1 MHKLIYIFLMLNL
14 VSARAYSQ
22 SYAECSNEGLCPS
35 DGQSDGYIAPAPTS
49 SSRFILFDR
58 PSAGPILKPEVIEST
73 DAQTNSEI
81 FFEDLPNSNYSPA
94 SWNKVR
100 QKIETGK
107 FQKDILPER
116 IYVAIS
122 TNTPIILAPE
132 VEFKS
137 QGTSLSVTGRKIIS
151 FNYSGK
157 KYLNEQKTTTRS
169 KSLSLFE
176 INQQLQVRM
185 QGKVGNKINVNVD
198 YDDTKEDRQDISVVY
213 QGDPQEVVQNISFG
227 DINLSLPS
235 TEFVSYNKQ
244 LFGIRADLKTK
255 NFSFT
260 FIGSR
265 TKGKTKTK
273 QFTGNTQFQ
282 ASDISDIN
290 YMRRKYYDLTF
301 GNTARLPLKPN
312 SEIIYIDRQ
321 QQAVADEI
329 TIFTKTV
336 DDLNVQTSTY
346 TGKFEILNPGLD
358 YNIDYIKGILT
369 FNRTLGSQE
378 TVIIDFTN
386 SNGTKLSENL
396 SPLNIGT
403 GGSGRLKLV
412 KTQND
417 IYISDE
423 SESGWERELKTYYSI
438 GQMNI
443 VRDDGRGMF
452 TLKVQDLNRNDVG
465 ANLSPEQTYPNSIHV
480 DFEQGTFYLDEQFS
494 LDNSTEP
501 DTQIYAPSP
510 VSKRIIRVE
519 YYHRFKTFMLEP
531 NIVTH
536 SESVIIDNIKFRR
549 NEAYFI
555 DYDSGFITFYY
566 PEKIKSDSKIVIT
579 YEVAPFGGG
588 GNLSLIGGR
597 VSYDLGSHLSVGSSL
612 LYQGGMKTNTVP
624 NITDLTNS
632 MMVYEG
638 DVQLKS
644 LNLLGLRTNLKAEAA
659 QSRVNPNLNDFAL
672 IDNMEGIKQ
681 EDTPSLDHN
690 FWYIASNPT
699 LDPADPLALT
709 WTSEDIKS
717 TTINSDSTSD
727 GDQQVLTI
735 NYDFNVSSEVSI
747 VYPISNTGLDFS
759 QKNTFEIVVY
769 GENSIG
775 TPGPQ
780 INFHL
785 GQINEDADGTGG
797 QSFTCSNGINLLN
810 APKNEDLNCDG
821 QLSNDEDIGWLYK
834 PANVSNSQRYGAD
847 NGRMDST
854 DLNRNG
860 RIDSQDYTGGDFGY
874 VTTSTFIDNDD
885 NLNAKNKIDFNGWH
899 TLYTSLNIASTDTY
913 KWNAIKQVRLS
924 LKQTTGG
931 ATSGVIKIAR
941 ISAVGNTWN
950 ISQSTH
956 TGTMEVLA
964 VNNVDNPGYIPIY
977 NAGGEP
983 TIVYNDLYG
992 SAAEQQKETNSDNLI
1007 EQALSINYS
1016 NITSTSTVY
1025 VYRKYT
1031 QAINIAQ
1038 HEQFKFLIYSSAAS
1052 NSNFYLRLGDEN
1064 IYQKVSVPLNFTG
1077 WRLITL
1083 NQEDLN
1089 GDNIPDIWTNG
1100 TNYNIDVS
1108 TKGILSLQQVPMI
1121 SAGIETSDLNSYS
1134 GTVYIN
1140 EIHLA
1145 KPLVKTGNARKIE
1158 GSFDIPGWMSF
1169 GGKHRIVD
1177 KNFQTPVSAISNQDN
1192 ELNTGYL
1199 NLTKLRFF
1207 PINVNVSN
1215 QLTDTP
1221 NTLITGNNNL
1231 VNSLQQGKVKKL
1243 NTSASGNF
1251 NYKKLPKI
1259 GLSYSQNKTDYDLA
1273 KRQDE
1278 TNTYGGNL
1286 TYNMPFNFPIFPRNI
1301 NLDYG
1306 ISKNQVNYNSA
1317 KLIEQSIDLTNLYNT
1332 DETSENYGAKL
1343 SFIPWKGSSFNPS
1356 YNLKK
1361 VKETRFNLSNTEDML
1376 KYPKSLQQTVSFN
1389 SNFRFFDWLNPSLNY
1404 SVNTMENNNL
1414 SITTVTVLQS
1424 STSFNTGEIK
1434 TIKRTA
1440 QGALNLSLNMNK
1452 LMPRNKLLRSMII
1465 SSNYQLQDGDSW
1477 DYVEKGYNSQKNLW
1491 IRQDLK
1497 PTNSV
1502 ARRSALTLR
1511 DTYNSTQ
1518 RWQPFEGY
1526 NLKGRFAPFSTI
1538 SLTNNFTN
1546 TVQRSEITQTKSKT
1560 ISRTF
1565 PDVLFSMSKLE
1576 TLTKTEKWAKNA
1588 TLNFKFSKN
1597 KKENINVNI
1606 EQSSSYG
1613 TDLRFKLLNFL
1624 DTAISYNL
1632 RLSDKK
1638 DLRINQTLSNTSHN
1652 DLTVQGTFDIKKFR
1666 FTPKVDYSS
1675 DLTESGLGVITQD
1688 SIAITPSL
1696 LMRSDFKI
1704 PKGLRLPFMKNTL
1717 AFTNRIVWTT
1727 TLSYAIKKS
1736 PITIAENSRLFS
1748 LNTTTDYEATKN
1760 LRVALNASIQ
1770 RLWHKYLKQEEYLS
1784 YQIGSSVTF
1793 QF

>member
-1 MHKLIYIFLMLNL
+1 MYKPIYIFLILLSL
-14 VSARAYSQ
+14 VSARAYCQ
-22 SYAECSNEGLCPS
+22 NE
-35 DGQSDGYIAPAPTS
+35 GYIAPAPAS
-49 SSRFILFDR
+49 SSRFMLFDR
-58 PSAGPILKPEVIEST
+58 SDSEPILKPEIIEST
-73 DAQTNSEI
+73 TPQKDNEI
-81 FFEDLPNSNYSPA
+81 IFEDLPISNYSPN

-100 QKIETGK
+100 KKIETGTFEK
-107 FQKDILPER
+107 TQLPER
-116 IYVAIS
+116 AYVAIS
-122 TNTPIILAPE
+122 TNLPSLPAPE
-132 VEFKS
+132 VEFKA

-157 KYLNEQKTTTRS
+157 KYLNEQKTITRS

-255 NFSFT
+255 RFKFT

-282 ASDISDIN
+282 ATDISDIS
-290 YMRRKYYDLTF
+290 YLRRRYYDLTF
-301 GNTARLPLKPN
+301 GNPNRLPLKPN
-312 SEIIYIDRQ
+312 SELIYIDRQ
-321 QQAVADEI
+321 QQAVADGI
-329 TIFTKTV
+329 TIFNMTA
-336 DDLNVQTSTY
+336 DDINIQTSTY

-369 FNRTLGSQE
+369 FNRTLNSQE
-378 TVIIDFTN
+378 TVIIDFQN
-386 SNGTKLSENL
+386 SNGTKLSQN
-396 SPLNIGT
+396 SPSNIDT
-403 GGSGRLKLV
+403 AGSGKFKLI

-417 IYISDE
+417 IYIADE
-423 SESGWERELKTYYSI
+423 SETGWQRELKTYYSI

-465 ANLSPEQTYPNSIHV
+465 NNLSPKQNYPGTIHV
-480 DFEQGTFYLDEQFS
+480 DFEQGTFYLDEKFA
-494 LDNSTEP
+494 LEGSTEP

-519 YYHRFKTFMLEP
+519 YYYRFKTFMLEP

-536 SESVIIDNIKFRR
+536 SETVTIDNVKFRR
-549 NEAYFI
+549 NESYFI

-566 PEKIKSDSKIVIT
+566 PEKIKSDSNIVIT

-597 VSYDLGSHLSVGSSL
+597 VSYDFGSHLSLGSSL

-632 MMVYEG
+632 MLVYEG
-638 DVQLKS
+638 DAQLKN
-644 LNLLGLRTNLKAEAA
+644 LNLLGLKTNLKAEAA

-672 IDNMEGIKQ
+672 IDNMEGVKQ

-690 FWYIASNPT
+690 FWHIASNPT

-709 WTSEDIKS
+709 WASEDIESK
-717 TTINSDSTSD
+717 TINPGSTSD
-727 GDQQVLTI
+727 GEQQVLTI
-735 NYDFNVSSEVSI
+735 NYDFSVSSEVSI

-769 GENSIG
+769 GENAASD
-775 TPGPQ
+775 GPQ

-797 QSFTCSNGINLLN
+797 QSFACSNGINLLN

-821 QLSNDEDIGWLYK
+821 QLSNEEDIGWLYA
-834 PANVSNSQRYGAD
+834 PANITNSKRYGAD

-860 RIDSQDYTGGDFGY
+860 RLDSQDYTGGDFGY
-874 VTTSTFIDNDD
+874 VSGSFFIDNDD
-885 NLNAKNKIDFNGWH
+885 SLNTKNKIDFNGWH
-899 TLYTSLNIASTDTY
+899 TLYTSLNIASSDTY
-913 KWNAIKQVRLS
+913 KWNAIKQIRVS
-924 LKQTTGG
+924 LKQTPGG
-931 ATSGVIKIAR
+931 ATSGAIKIAR

-964 VNNVDNPGYIPIY
+964 VNNVDNPGYTPIY
-977 NAGGEP
+977 NVGGEP
-983 TIVYNDLYG
+983 TTVYDDLYG

-1007 EQALSINYS
+1007 EQTLSINYS
-1016 NITSTSTVY
+1016 NIDSTSTVY

-1031 QAINIAQ
+1031 RAINIAQ
-1038 HEQFKFLIYSSAAS
+1038 HEQFKFLFYSSTQSLTSGAS
-1052 NSNFYLRLGDEN
+1052 FYLRIGDEN
-1064 IYQKVSVPLNFTG
+1064 TYQKVSIPLKTFQIAG
-1077 WRLITL
+1077 WKLITL

-1089 GDNIPDIWTNG
+1089 GDNIPDVWTNG
-1100 TNYNIDVS
+1100 TNYDIDIS
-1108 TKGILSLQQVPMI
+1108 SKGILSLQQVPMI
-1121 SAGIETSDLNSYS
+1121 SAGIETNDSNSYS

-1145 KPLVKTGNARKIE
+1145 KPLVKVGNARKIE

-1169 GGKHRIVD
+1169 GGKHRLVD
-1177 KNFQTPVSAISNQDN
+1177 KNFQTPVTAISNQDN

-1199 NLTKLRFF
+1199 NFTKLRFF

-1215 QLTDTP
+1215 QMTNTP
-1221 NTLITGNNNL
+1221 NTLVTGNNNL

-1243 NTSASGNF
+1243 NTSASGSF

-1259 GLSYSQNKTDYDLA
+1259 GLNYSQNKTDYDLA
-1273 KRQDE
+1273 ERHDE
-1278 TNTYGGNL
+1278 NNSYTGNL
-1286 TYNMPFNFPIFPRNI
+1286 NYTMPFNFPIFPRNI
-1301 NLDYG
+1301 TLDYG

-1317 KLIEQSIDLTNLYNT
+1317 ELSKKSVDLTNLYNT
-1332 DETSENYGAKL
+1332 DEVSQNYGAKL
-1343 SFIPWKGSSFNPS
+1343 SFIPWKGSSFNPA

-1361 VKETRFNLSNTEDML
+1361 IKETRFNLSNTEDVL
-1376 KYPKSLQQTVSFN
+1376 KYPKSLQQTVAFN

-1424 STSFNTGEIK
+1424 STTFNTGEIK

-1440 QGALNLSLNMNK
+1440 QGALSLSLNMNK
-1452 LMPRNKLLRSMII
+1452 LMPRNKLLRSMVI

-1477 DYVEKGYNSQKNLW
+1477 DYIEKGYNSKKDLW
-1491 IRQDLK
+1491 IRRDLK

-1502 ARRSALTLR
+1502 AQQNALTLR

-1526 NLKGRFAPFSTI
+1526 DLKGRYAPFSTI

-1546 TVQRSEITQTKSKT
+1546 TVQRSEVTQTKSKT

-1565 PDVLFSMSKLE
+1565 PDVLFSMSKIE

-1597 KKENINVNI
+1597 KKENININI

-1613 TDLRFKLLNFL
+1613 TDLRFKFLNFL
-1624 DTAISYNL
+1624 DAAISYNL
-1632 RLSDKK
+1632 RLSGKK
-1638 DLRINQTLSNTSHN
+1638 DLRINQTISNTSHN
-1652 DLTVQGTFDIKKFR
+1652 DATIQGTFDIKKFR

-1675 DLTESGLGVITQD
+1675 DFTESGLGVTTQD
-1688 SIAITPSL
+1688 SVSITPSV

-1704 PKGLRLPFMKNTL
+1704 PKGLRLPFMKNTV

-1736 PITIAENSRLFS
+1736 PITIAENTRLFS
-1748 LNTTTDYEATKN
+1748 LNTTSDYEATKN
-1760 LRVALNASIQ
+1760 LRVALNASVQ
-1770 RLWHKYLKQEEYLS
+1770 RLWHKYLKQEEYFS